1 MPESSG
7 TLADRAYRE
16 LRSAIVAG
24 RLEPG
29 SPIVEAELA
38 TLLGVSR
45 TPVREALRRCEL
57 EGYLGRHG
65 SGRLVVVPPTR
76 EMVEQL
82 FDIRIMIEE
91 YAARLAAERI
101 SDAELARLEALV
113 EEDFLAL
120 GRPHSD
126 RLAELNG
133 EIHGTVLEA
142 SRNRTLVL
150 IMRSFEGRPH
160 GLRVFA
166 VGDPERRRRF
176 VDDHRELVSL
186 LRDGDAEG
194 AARLIRSHLWRARE
208 VLLEGLPPAGG
219 AERPG
224 EEV

>member
-24 RLEPG
+24 RLKPG
-29 SPIVEAELA
+29 SPIVEADLA
-38 TLLGVSR
+38 SLLGVSR

-57 EGYLGRHG
+57 EGYLGRPG
-65 SGRLVVVPPTR
+65 NGRLEVVPPTR

-82 FDIRIMIEE
+82 FDIRIRVEE

-101 SDAELARLEALV
+101 SDAELTRLEALV
-113 EEDFLAL
+113 EEDFRAL
-120 GRPHSD
+120 GRPHSE
-126 RLAELNG
+126 RLAELNS

-142 SRNRTLVL
+142 SRNRTLVM

-166 VGDPERRRRF
+166 VGDLEDRRGF
-176 VDDHRELVSL
+176 VDEHRSLLLV
-186 LRDGDAEG
+186 LRDGDGDG
-194 AARLIRSHLWRARE
+194 AARLIRTHLGRARQ
-208 VLLEGLPPAGG
+208 LLIAGLPPQA
-219 AERPG
+219 
-224 EEV
+224 

>member
-1 MPESSG
+1 MAESSD

-16 LRSAIVAG
+16 LRSSIVAG

-29 SPIVEAELA
+29 SPIVEADLA
-38 TLLGVSR
+38 ALLGVSR

-65 SGRLVVVPPTR
+65 NGRLEVVAPTR

-82 FDIRIMIEE
+82 FDVRIMVEV

-113 EEDFLAL
+113 EEDFRAL

-160 GLRVFA
+160 GLQVFA
-166 VGDPERRRRF
+166 VGDPEHRRRF
-176 VDDHRELVSL
+176 VADHRNLVSL
-186 LRDGDAEG
+186 LRDGDVDG
-194 AARLIRSHLWRARE
+194 AAHLIRSHLERARE
-208 VLLEGLPPAGG
+208 VLLAGLPPSG
-219 AERPG
+219 R
-224 EEV
+224 